1 MDKPD
6 GIELPSPPWNE
17 LTLDLVLKYYD
28 GPRLLL
34 QRSRSEQLYLAWW
47 SDSEESIER
56 WIYLAVSR
64 SRLGEILSGEIPSLD
79 ALDNPV
85 NGHIYIIDVNVES
98 GSVIRTVLTEASAVP
113 DNSKPRP
120 EARLRLPMPAEI
132 EDAPAEEPD
141 RRAASCKE
149 ETGDMLDERDLALI
163 ALYSAYCQD
172 SHAASWLAS
181 PEDHADGF
189 TEYLTALVHGENP
202 PPDPHETEDLPA
214 LRRAANRAGS
224 SHALLSGENTAGLL
238 YRKYRTDCPSLAGPR

>member
-1 MDKPD
+1 MDKAK
-6 GIELPSPPWNE
+6 GIELPNPPWNDF
-17 LTLDLVLKYYD
+17 TLDLVLKYYD

-56 WIYLAVSR
+56 WIYLPVSR

-79 ALDNPV
+79 ALDNPE
-85 NGHIYIIDVNVES
+85 NGHIYIVDVNVES
-98 GSVIRTVLTEASAVP
+98 DSIIRTVLTEASAIP
-113 DNSKPRP
+113 DKSKPQP
-120 EARLRLPMPAEI
+120 EARLRLPIPAEI
-132 EDAPAEEPD
+132 EGTPAEEPD
-141 RRAASCKE
+141 NCTASCKKG
-149 ETGDMLDERDLALI
+149 TGDMPDERDLALI

-189 TEYLTALVHGENP
+189 TEYLAALVHGENP

-214 LRRAANRAGS
+214 LRRAADRAGFS
-224 SHALLSGENTAGLL
+224 RALSDEENTAGLL
-238 YRKYRTDCPSLAGPR
+238 YRKYRTDCPSLTGPR